1 MGQGRLAAHSGARMS
16 MVFCAFCPTLVD
28 TDDDPESCVGD
39 TYRCES
45 CREDCAIADAADA
58 RNDELAVSA

>member
-1 MGQGRLAAHSGARMS
+1 
-16 MVFCAFCPTLVD
+16 MVWCAFCPALVD

-58 RNDELAVSA
+58 RNDERELELHVAAARSAA